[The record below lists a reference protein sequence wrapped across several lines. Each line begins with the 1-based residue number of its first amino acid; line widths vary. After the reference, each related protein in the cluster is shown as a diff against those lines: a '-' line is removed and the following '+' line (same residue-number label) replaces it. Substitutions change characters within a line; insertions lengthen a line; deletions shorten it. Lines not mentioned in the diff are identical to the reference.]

1 MTMAAEISHP
11 MIKPHE
17 SRARMPLWAR
27 RTLAFLLLGPTLGA
41 FAAVLTAAGS
51 GSMGPFVG
59 LIMMIVFVF
68 GLPVAAVTAIADGI
82 LSKILPIAVRAP
94 LTAVIAATVAVGSLS
109 ALFGP
114 MLPQDAFTPIGGV
127 AAFCAGV
134 CSLLSHDWP

>member
-11 MIKPHE
+11 MIKPHG
-17 SRARMPLWAR
+17 SRVGMPLWLR

-82 LSKILPIAVRAP
+82 LSKILPIVVRAP
-94 LTAVIAATVAVGSLS
+94 LTAVIAATVAVGSLN

-114 MLPQDAFTPIGGV
+114 LPQDAFTPIGGV
-127 AAFCAGV
+127 AAFSAGV